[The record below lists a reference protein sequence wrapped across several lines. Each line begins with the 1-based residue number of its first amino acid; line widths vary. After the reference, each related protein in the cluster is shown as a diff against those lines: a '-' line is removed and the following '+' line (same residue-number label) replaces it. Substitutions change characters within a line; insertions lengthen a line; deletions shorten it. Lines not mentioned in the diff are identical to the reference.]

1 MLLSQL
7 NRKEKLKFLDL
18 AMHIAAVDGIPD
30 VEEQRLLNMMVAEV
44 GDDIIK
50 EYHFSLGD
58 NLEETIKYFDNTH
71 KDTKRIV
78 YMNLF
83 KISIMNQSY
92 TTKEHFLL
100 ENIRVRLG
108 ISETKK
114 VALIRILY
122 DERDLRAKAMKLVKG
137 K

>member
-1 MLLSQL
+1 MLLSSL
-7 NRKEKLKFLDL
+7 ARKEKLKFLDL
-18 AMHIAAVDGIPD
+18 AIHIAAVDGSPSVD
-30 VEEQRLLNMMVAEV
+30 EERLLNMMIAEV

-58 NLEETIKYFDNTH
+58 NLEETIKYFQNSP

-83 KISIMNQSY
+83 KISINGQAY
-92 TTKEHFLL
+92 TTEEHFLL
-100 ENIRVRLG
+100 EEIRNKLD
-108 ISETKK
+108 ISESKK
-114 VALIRILY
+114 KLLLEILY
-122 DERDLRAKAMKLVKG
+122 EERDIRAKALKLVKG